1 MKCALKK
8 GELFRLEGGNGGTVL
23 RCPAGTLWVTT
34 GDGRD
39 YLLSDS
45 RTLQIAPGVIALVE
59 ALQDAEIRLEEA
71 PASIVAIRQLPGRD
85 LRFMAA
91 G

>member
-8 GELFRLEGGNGGTVL
+8 GELFRLESGNGGTLL
-23 RCPAGTLWVTT
+23 RCLSGTLWVTT

-39 YLLSDS
+39 YLLSAS
-45 RTLQIAPGVIALVE
+45 RTLRLSPGIAALVE
-59 ALQDAEIRLEEA
+59 ALQEAEMRLEEA
-71 PASIVAIRQLPGRD
+71 PAAIAAIRQLPGRD

>member
-23 RCPAGTLWVTT
+23 RCLAGALWITT

-39 YLLSDS
+39 YLLTDS
-45 RTLQIAPGVIALVE
+45 RTLQASPGKTALVE
-59 ALQDAEIRLEEA
+59 ALQDTEIRLEEA
-71 PASIVAIRQLPGRD
+71 AASIAAIRQLPGRV